1 VRVAMWKEL
10 TCSGGSVHTVQGGVD
25 SFEGILGGPC
35 AHADECR

>member
-10 TCSGGSVHTVQGGVD
+10 TCSGGSVHAVQGGVG